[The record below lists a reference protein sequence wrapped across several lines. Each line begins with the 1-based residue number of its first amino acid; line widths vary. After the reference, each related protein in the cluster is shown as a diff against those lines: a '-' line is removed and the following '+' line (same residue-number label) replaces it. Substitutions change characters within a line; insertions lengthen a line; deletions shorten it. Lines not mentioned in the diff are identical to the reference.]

1 MEEQHCQIR
10 LKEKEIKTRIQESLC
25 TSTKYIEESKKVGIA
40 TGLQLQSQKEQLLKT
55 EKHLDDIDNSLK
67 SSKRHLSGMKSM
79 LGGVYNSLFA
89 RKAQQTSTPQNGK
102 SEIVNLL
109 FSIKYD
115 LTNTVTNVYGS

>member
-1 MEEQHCQIR
+1 MAIEEKQSQIR
-10 LKEKEIKTRIQESLC
+10 LKKKEIETRIQESLS
-25 TSTKYIEESKKVGIA
+25 TSTKCIEESTKVGIT
-40 TGLQLQSQKEQLLKT
+40 TGVQLQSQKEQLLKT

-67 SSKRHLSGMKSM
+67 LSKRHLSGMKSM
-79 LGGVYNSLFA
+79 LGGVNNSLFA

-115 LTNTVTNVYGS
+115 LTNTPTGV